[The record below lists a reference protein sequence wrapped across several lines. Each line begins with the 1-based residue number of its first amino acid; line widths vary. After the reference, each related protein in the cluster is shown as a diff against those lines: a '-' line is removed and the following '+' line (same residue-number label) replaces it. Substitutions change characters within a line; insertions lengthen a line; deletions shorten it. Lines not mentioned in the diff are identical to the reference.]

1 MVVTDAGCQVIEP
14 LHREKKTVLYRGL
27 RLSTEEQV
35 LVKTFHDDFP
45 ARKDIMQLKREYEV
59 AQRAASP
66 GVLAPLAL
74 EPFQHTW
81 LLMMEDCGGETLEQ
95 MLTRGPLDLPLFL
108 EIAIRLA
115 DAVMHVHRKNIVH
128 KDLKPANILVNADRG
143 IVKIT
148 NFASASLLLGE
159 RPEILQPDALE
170 GSLSYIS
177 PEQTGRLNRS
187 TDFRSDLYSLGIIFY
202 EMVTGQVPFVT
213 DDPVNLIYQ
222 HLTTEPVPPMGV
234 PRPISDVII
243 KCLAKHAEDRY
254 QSAYGIKHDL
264 EVCLRQLGEQGR
276 IQDFEVGQA
285 DRSEHFRLS
294 DVLYGR
300 EQELRSLQAAF
311 AGVCSGECQSV
322 FVSGSSGVGKSS
334 LVEELKRIVLQE
346 HGLFVAGKF
355 DQRTQAPY
363 QGILQ
368 ALEQLIRQL
377 LAESEASITVW
388 REKLYQA
395 VGSRLQVLIEVLP
408 GLKLIVGEQP
418 PLGLLPTWESQNRL
432 QSAIQNLIGVM
443 ATRERPLVL
452 FVDDLQWADQ
462 ASLNL
467 ITLLLSECSVTNML
481 VIGNYRDDE
490 ALAQEHVVPMI
501 RNLREKGALLHEIHL
516 QELDGAQVQR
526 LIADTLHGAS
536 DECVSLAQ
544 AVMER
549 SGGNPFFVKQ
559 FLQSLHARG
568 FVHVEESSGEW
579 RWDLDAIRQLEVSS
593 SQVDFML
600 SKIRELPAS
609 VQDVL
614 KAASCL
620 GSSFDLQML
629 HIGMER
635 DLAELAVDLL
645 RALEEGLLST
655 KGSDYQ
661 WLYVMRDGTQEVEWL
676 DFSRVAFH
684 FPHDRVQQAA
694 YELLSEEERIG
705 THLKVGRWLTE
716 QNRSGATEDR
726 LFERVNHLNEAV
738 EWIDSPQERR
748 ELAALN
754 LEAGQR
760 AKIATGYDQ
769 ALRYLKLG
777 TRLLTSTSWGS
788 DYELTFALYKERYE
802 VEFLAGYEE
811 RAEELFQKM
820 LANAR
825 TELDKASAYVVKNN
839 LMQYSDRMD
848 ESLRVCEEALRALGF
863 AGKLYMSRM
872 TRWGAYRKWRRLLRS
887 GAAAELV
894 QAPLVEDPHVI
905 AQLEILNMMG
915 HPAYHGDPK
924 LFYSL
929 RLKMVEISLAH
940 GITEKTGIAYVG
952 AAVMVL
958 AEFGDYE
965 TANALGRL
973 GIEVEAAWQAK
984 TGKLCYRGLHF
995 FASEIQRWTE
1005 HNQASIDSL
1014 LKVAEWSLA
1023 DGDFARA
1030 VFSLADRVQRQVYGG
1045 LAVDE
1050 LRLDLQNHLNTFQK
1064 GNSEWIHF
1072 HVQIIFGY
1080 VASLQGETERISSLT
1095 HSDFDEQAYCRQVLP
1110 AQSWLWQSNYYYCK
1124 LFLLYL
1130 EGDYASIQEF
1140 IRIIPED
1147 VLLAES
1153 DFLFLHALTHFAV
1166 GSRDR
1171 KTIHAYRKRMKK
1183 LARICAENFLH
1194 KSLLLEAEAARV
1206 SGQDR
1211 KAMDLYD
1218 QAITAASR
1226 NGFEHHAAMAN
1237 ECAAR
1242 FYSGLGKQHLAATY
1256 YAAAHYGYLQ
1266 WGAVAKAKQLEQ
1278 HHPIL
1283 HNADAGAGAAA
1294 ANIDLQ
1300 SVMKAARTISG
1311 EIVLEKLLE
1320 KLIEIAVENAGA
1332 QKVVLLMQLED
1343 EWHVV
1348 AQKQPNVK
1356 EVRVFDSIPW
1366 QQCKELSPMIIQ
1378 YVSRLHEAV
1387 VLHDASQDDVF
1398 SKDPYIQNK
1407 QPKSILCLPILS
1419 QGRMMGILYLENNLM
1434 THGFTADRLEV
1445 MNLLSSQIA
1454 VSMENAELY
1463 QRQVRLNQAYG
1474 RFVPHQFLRLL
1485 EKKSIVDVQVGDH
1498 VQMEM
1503 TVLFADIRQ
1512 FTAMSE
1518 RMTPEENF
1526 HFLND
1531 FLQRME
1537 PLIQQQGGFVDKYIG
1552 DSIMALFHKGADD
1565 AVRASVE
1572 MMRELRAFNQERAE
1586 RGEEAIRIGIGTNSG
1601 HLMLGTIGG
1610 PDRMD
1615 STVISDTVNLAARIE
1630 DLTKTYQVPV
1640 LISEHTYARLVEPER
1655 FAIRPIDRVVVR
1667 GKSEPVTLYEV
1678 FEADAEDVA
1687 EAKRA
1692 MASLFQQAYEAFWS
1706 NRLEEASQLFADCLR
1721 FDPKD
1726 SVVKMYVQRCSEGS
1740 LEVLER
1746 SIR

>member
-1 MVVTDAGCQVIEP
+1 MVGTDAGCQVIEQ
-14 LHREKKTVLYRGL
+14 LHHEKKTVLYRGR
-27 RLSTEEQV
+27 RLSTQEPV
-35 LVKTFHDDFP
+35 LVKTFHADLP
-45 ARKDIMQLKREYEV
+45 APRDIMLLKREFEV
-59 AQRAASP
+59 TQRAASS
-66 GVLAPLAL
+66 GVLTPLAL
-74 EPFQHTW
+74 EQFQQSW
-81 LLMMEDCGGETLEQ
+81 LLVMEDCGGETLQQ
-95 MLTRGPLDLPLFL
+95 MLARGPLDLPLFL
-108 EIAIRLA
+108 ETAIRLA
-115 DAVMHVHRKNIVH
+115 DAVMHVHRKNIIH

-159 RPEILQPDALE
+159 RPEVLHPDALE

-177 PEQTGRLNRS
+177 PEQTGRMNRS

-202 EMVTGQVPFVT
+202 EMVTGRVPFVT
-213 DDPVNLIYQ
+213 DDPVKLIYQ
-222 HLTTEPVPPMGV
+222 HLTTEPVRPRGV
-234 PRPISDVII
+234 PRPIADLIL

-264 EVCLRQLGEQGR
+264 EVCLRQLREAGG
-276 IQDFEVGQA
+276 IQAFEVGQA

-294 DVLYGR
+294 DVMYGR
-300 EQELRSLQAAF
+300 EQELRSLQSAY
-311 AGVCSGECQSV
+311 AGACRGECQAV

-334 LVEELKRIVLQE
+334 LVEELKRILLQE
-346 HGLFVAGKF
+346 RGFFVAGKF
-355 DQRTQAPY
+355 DPRTQSPY

-377 LAESEASITVW
+377 LAESEASITLL

-408 GLKLIVGEQP
+408 VLKLIVGEQP
-418 PLGLLPTWESQNRL
+418 PLALLPTWESQNRL
-432 QSAIQNLIGVM
+432 QSAIQNLVGVM
-443 ATRERPLVL
+443 ATKERPLVL
-452 FVDDLQWADQ
+452 FIDDLQWADQ

-467 ITLLLSECSVTNML
+467 ITLLLSERCVTNML
-481 VIGNYRDDE
+481 VIGSYRDDE
-490 ALAQEHVVPMI
+490 ASAREHVVPMI
-501 RNLREKGALLHEIHL
+501 HNLREKRAVLHEIHL
-516 QELDGAQVQR
+516 QELNGEQVQR
-526 LIADTLHGAS
+526 LIADSLHGAS
-536 DECVSLAQ
+536 EESVALAQ

-600 SKIRELPAS
+600 GKIRELPAS
-609 VQDVL
+609 VQALL

-629 HIGMER
+629 RVGVECG
-635 DLAELAVDLL
+635 LAELAVDLL

-676 DFSRVAFH
+676 DLSRVAFH

-694 YELLSEEERIG
+694 YELLSEEERLG

-716 QNRSGATEDR
+716 QIRSGGTEDR
-726 LFERVNHLNEAV
+726 FFERVNHLNEAV
-738 EWIDSPQERR
+738 KWIDSPQERR

-760 AKIATGYDQ
+760 AKIATGYKQ

-777 TRLLTSTSWGS
+777 THLLTSKSWGS

-811 RAEELFQKM
+811 RAEELFQIL
-820 LANAR
+820 LANAE
-825 TELDKASAYVVKNN
+825 TVLDKASAYVVKNN
-839 LMQYSDRMD
+839 LMQYSDRME
-848 ESLRVCEEALRALGF
+848 ESLRVCEEALRALGY
-863 AGKLYMSRM
+863 AGKLHMSRL
-872 TRWGAYRKWRRLLRS
+872 TRWRAYRKLKRLLRR
-887 GAAAELV
+887 GVAEELM
-894 QAPLVEDPHVI
+894 QAPLAEDPHVI

-915 HPAYHGDPK
+915 HPAYHGDLK

-929 RLKMVEISLAH
+929 RLKMVEISIEH

-952 AAVMVL
+952 TAVMVL

-973 GIEVEAAWQAK
+973 GIEVESAWQAK
-984 TGKLCYRGLHF
+984 TGKLSYRGLHF

-1014 LKVAEWSLA
+1014 LKVTEWSLA
-1023 DGDFARA
+1023 DGDFSRA
-1030 VFSLADRVQRQVYGG
+1030 VFALADCVQRQVYGG
-1045 LAVDE
+1045 LTLDE
-1050 LRLDLQNHLNTFQK
+1050 LRFDLQNHMNTFRK
-1064 GNSEWIHF
+1064 GSSEWIHY

-1080 VASLQGETERISSLT
+1080 IASLQGETERISSLS
-1095 HSDFDEQAYCRQVLP
+1095 HADFDEQEYCLKVLP
-1110 AQSWLWQSNYYYCK
+1110 GQGWVWQTSYYYCK
-1124 LFLLYL
+1124 LFLMYL
-1130 EGDYASIQEF
+1130 DEDYAGILELMQA
-1140 IRIIPED
+1140 IPED
-1147 VLLAES
+1147 ALLTES
-1153 DFLFLHALTHFAV
+1153 DFLFMHALTHFAV
-1166 GSRDR
+1166 GSKDR
-1171 KTIHAYRKRMKK
+1171 KTLRAYRKRMKK
-1183 LARICAENFLH
+1183 WAQMCGANFWH

-1218 QAITAASR
+1218 QAIAEAAR

-1242 FYSGLGKQHLAATY
+1242 FYSGLGKEHLAATY
-1256 YAAAHYGYLQ
+1256 FAAAHYGYLR
-1266 WGAVAKAKQLEQ
+1266 WGALAKAKQLEQ
-1278 HHPIL
+1278 RHPVL
-1283 HNADAGAGAAA
+1283 RKPDAGVSAVA

-1320 KLIEIAVENAGA
+1320 KLIEIVVENAGA
-1332 QKVVLLMQLED
+1332 QKVILLMQHEED
-1343 EWHVV
+1343 WQVV
-1348 AQKQPNVK
+1348 AQKQPNVP

-1366 QQCKELSPMIIQ
+1366 QQCKELSPMIIH

-1387 VLHDASQDDVF
+1387 VLHDAAQDDVF
-1398 SKDPYIQNK
+1398 SKDPYIQNR

-1419 QGRMMGILYLENNLM
+1419 QRRMMGILYLENNLM
-1434 THGFTADRLEV
+1434 THGFTSDRLEV
-1445 MNLLSSQIA
+1445 MNLLSAQIA

-1485 EKKSIVDVQVGDH
+1485 EKKSIVDVKLGDH
-1498 VQMEM
+1498 MQMEM

-1512 FTAMSE
+1512 FTALSE

-1531 FLQRME
+1531 FLRRME

-1565 AVRASVE
+1565 AVRAAVRSGQ
-1572 MMRELRAFNQERAE
+1572 N
-1586 RGEEAIRIGIGTNSG
+1586 GEKN
-1601 HLMLGTIGG
+1601 
-1610 PDRMD
+1610 
-1615 STVISDTVNLAARIE
+1615 
-1630 DLTKTYQVPV
+1630 
-1640 LISEHTYARLVEPER
+1640 R
-1655 FAIRPIDRVVVR
+1655 FA
-1667 GKSEPVTLYEV
+1667 S
-1678 FEADAEDVA
+1678 
-1687 EAKRA
+1687 
-1692 MASLFQQAYEAFWS
+1692 
-1706 NRLEEASQLFADCLR
+1706 
-1721 FDPKD
+1721 
-1726 SVVKMYVQRCSEGS
+1726 
-1740 LEVLER
+1740 VLER
-1746 SIR
+1746 TAVR

>member
-1 MVVTDAGCQVIEP
+1 MVGTDAGYQVIEP
-14 LHREKKTVLYRGL
+14 LHREKKTVLYRGR
-27 RLSTEEQV
+27 RLSTQEPV
-35 LVKTFHDDFP
+35 LVKTFHADLP
-45 ARKDIMQLKREYEV
+45 APRDIMLLKREYEV

-66 GVLAPLAL
+66 GVLTPLAL
-74 EPFQHTW
+74 EPFQHSW
-81 LLMMEDCGGETLEQ
+81 LLVMEDCGGETLQQ
-95 MLTRGPLDLPLFL
+95 MLARGPFDLALFL
-108 EIAIRLA
+108 ETAIRLA
-115 DAVMHVHRKNIVH
+115 DAVMHVHRKNIIH
-128 KDLKPANILVNADRG
+128 KDLKPANILVNADHS

-159 RPEILQPDALE
+159 RPELLQPDALE

-187 TDFRSDLYSLGIIFY
+187 TDFRSDLYSLGIIYY

-222 HLTTEPVPPMGV
+222 HLTTEPVPPMGI
-234 PRPISDVII
+234 PRPISDLIM

-264 EVCLRQLGEQGR
+264 EVCLRQLEEQGH

-285 DRSEHFRLS
+285 DRSEHFHLS
-294 DVLYGR
+294 DILYGR

-311 AGVCSGECQSV
+311 AGVCNGECQAV

-346 HGLFVAGKF
+346 HGFFIAGKF
-355 DQRTQAPY
+355 DQRTQSPY

-388 REKLYQA
+388 REKLYQV

-408 GLKLIVGEQP
+408 VLKLIVGEQP
-418 PLGLLPTWESQNRL
+418 PIGLLPTWESQNRL
-432 QSAIQNLIGVM
+432 QSAIQNLMRVM

-467 ITLLLSECSVTNML
+467 ITLLLSECNVTNML

-490 ALAQEHVVPMI
+490 ALAKEQVISMI

-516 QELDGAQVQR
+516 QELNGAQVQR

-609 VQDVL
+609 VQGVL

-629 HIGMER
+629 RVGVER

-661 WLYVMRDGTQEVEWL
+661 WLYVLRDGTQEVEWL
-676 DFSRVAFH
+676 DMSRVAFH

-694 YELLSEEERIG
+694 YELLSEEERLG

-726 LFERVNHLNEAV
+726 LFERVHHLNEAV

-748 ELAALN
+748 ELVALN

-760 AKIATGYDQ
+760 AKIATGYNQ

-811 RAEELFQKM
+811 RAEELFQLL
-820 LANAR
+820 LANAE
-825 TELDKASAYVVKNN
+825 TVLDKASAYVVKNN
-839 LMQYSDRMD
+839 LLQYSDRME
-848 ESLRVCEEALRALGF
+848 ESLRVCEEALRALGI
-863 AGKLYMSRM
+863 AGKLHMSRLA
-872 TRWGAYRKWRRLLRS
+872 RWRAYRKLRRLLRE
-887 GAAAELV
+887 GAAEELV
-894 QAPLVEDPHVI
+894 QAPLAEDPHVI

-915 HPAYHGDPK
+915 HQAYHGDLK

-929 RLKMVEISLAH
+929 RLKMVEISIEH
-940 GITEKTGIAYVG
+940 GISEKTGIAYVG

-958 AEFGDYE
+958 TEYGDYE

-973 GIEVEAAWQAK
+973 GIEVENAWQAK

-1023 DGDFARA
+1023 DGDFPRA

-1045 LAVDE
+1045 LALDE
-1050 LRLDLQNHLNTFQK
+1050 LLLDLQNHMHAFQK
-1064 GNSEWIHF
+1064 GSSEWIHY

-1080 VASLQGETERISSLT
+1080 IASLQGETERISSLS
-1095 HSDFDEQAYCRQVLP
+1095 HVDFDEQEYCEKVLP
-1110 AQSWLWQSNYYYCK
+1110 GQGWVWQTSYYYCK
-1124 LFLLYL
+1124 LFLMYL
-1130 EGDYASIQEF
+1130 EEDYESVLELIQ
-1140 IRIIPED
+1140 IIPED
-1147 VLLAES
+1147 ALLTES
-1153 DFLFLHALTHFAV
+1153 DFLFMHALTQFAT
-1166 GSRDR
+1166 GARDR
-1171 KTIHAYRKRMKK
+1171 KTIRAYRKRMKK
-1183 LARICAENFLH
+1183 WAQMCEANFLH

-1218 QAITAASR
+1218 QAIAVASR

-1242 FYSGLGKQHLAATY
+1242 FYTGLGKEHLAATY
-1256 YAAAHYGYLQ
+1256 FAAAHYGYLR

-1278 HHPIL
+1278 RHPVL
-1283 HNADAGAGAAA
+1283 RKADAGAGTAAT
-1294 ANIDLQ
+1294 NIDLQ

-1320 KLIEIAVENAGA
+1320 KLIEIVVENAGA
-1332 QKVVLLMQLED
+1332 QKVFLLMQSEQD
-1343 EWHVV
+1343 WHVV
-1348 AQKQPNVK
+1348 AQKQPNDP
-1356 EVRVFDSIPW
+1356 EARVFDSIPW
-1366 QQCKELSPMIIQ
+1366 EECEDLSPMIIH

-1387 VLHDASQDDVF
+1387 VLHDAVQDDVF
-1398 SKDPYIQNK
+1398 SKDPYIQKK

-1419 QGRMMGILYLENNLM
+1419 QRRMIGILYLENNLM

-1445 MNLLSSQIA
+1445 MNLLSAQIA

-1463 QRQVRLNQAYG
+1463 QGQVRLNQAYG

-1485 EKKSIVDVQVGDH
+1485 EKKSIVDVKLGDH
-1498 VQMEM
+1498 MEMDM

-1526 HFLND
+1526 YFLNA
-1531 FLQRME
+1531 FLRRME

-1565 AVRASVE
+1565 AVRAAVE
-1572 MMRELRAFNQERAE
+1572 MMRELRAYNQQREE
-1586 RGEEAIRIGIGTNSG
+1586 RGEEPIRIGIGTNSG
-1601 HLMLGTIGG
+1601 NVMLGTIGG
-1610 PDRMD
+1610 PERMD

-1630 DLTKTYQVPV
+1630 KLTKTYGIPL
-1640 LISEHTYARLVEPER
+1640 LISEHTHARLEEPDR
-1655 FAIRPIDRVVVR
+1655 FAARPIDRVVVR
-1667 GKSEPVTLYEV
+1667 GKSETVTLYEV
-1678 FEADAEDVA
+1678 FEADEDEVL
-1687 EAKRA
+1687 EAKCR
-1692 MASLFQQAYEAFWS
+1692 MAPFYQQAYEAFWS
-1706 NRLEEASQLFADCLR
+1706 DRLEEAALLFAECLR
-1721 FDPKD
+1721 IDPED
-1726 SVVKMYVQRCSEGS
+1726 SVVKMYLHRCSEGRM
-1740 LEVLER
+1740 EVLA
-1746 SIR
+1746 SIMR